1 MTASLTESRPAD
13 HSPMSAPD
21 SKPARSS
28 AAGLLVYLGLGTLF
42 GSLLIKAEVV
52 SWFRIQE
59 MFRFQSPHMY
69 LTIVSAIATAA
80 ISLQVIRWRGLRTLQ
95 GEPIVLPPKVMGS
108 GTRYWAGGTLFG
120 LGWALVGACPAPLF
134 ALFGRGF
141 SVFGVVIGSAL
152 VGTWLYGVL
161 RPRLTH

>member
-1 MTASLTESRPAD
+1 MNASMTETRRAAHAPVAV
-13 HSPMSAPD
+13 PD
-21 SKPARSS
+21 SEPAHSS

-80 ISLQVIRWRGLRTLQ
+80 ISLQVIRWRGLRTMQ

-134 ALFGRGF
+134 ALFGTGI
-141 SVFGVVIGSAL
+141 SVFGVIIASAL
-152 VGTWLYGVL
+152 VGTWLYGVI
-161 RPRLTH
+161 RPRLPH

>member
-1 MTASLTESRPAD
+1 MTASLTESRRVER
-13 HSPMSAPD
+13 SPVTAPD
-21 SKPARSS
+21 STTASSS
-28 AAGLLVYLGLGTLF
+28 AAGLLVYLVLGTLF
-42 GSLLIKAEVV
+42 GSLLVKAEVV
-52 SWFRIQE
+52 SWFRIHE

-80 ISLQVIRWRGLRTLQ
+80 ISLQVIRWRGLRTMQ
-95 GEPIVLPPKVMGS
+95 GEAIVVPAKVMGS

-134 ALFGRGF
+134 ALFGTGI
-141 SVFGVVIGSAL
+141 SVFGVIIASAL

-161 RPRLTH
+161 RPRLPH